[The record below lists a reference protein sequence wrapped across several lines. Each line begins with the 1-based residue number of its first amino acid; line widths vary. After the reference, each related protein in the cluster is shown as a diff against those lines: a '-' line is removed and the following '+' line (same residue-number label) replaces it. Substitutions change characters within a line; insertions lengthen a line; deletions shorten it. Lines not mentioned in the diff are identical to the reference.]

1 MKTQKE
7 VKRIE
12 DKGAVILEN
21 RRIVMNRML
30 LERNMNLLKVIL
42 VRFLVTSGNVTR
54 NWKES
59 DPCYKMVEKL
69 VE

>member
-21 RRIVMNRML
+21 RCIVMSRML
-30 LERNMNLLKVIL
+30 LERNMNVKGDSGKI
-42 VRFLVTSGNVTR
+42 SGNIR
-54 NWKES
+54 K
-59 DPCYKMVEKL
+59 CY
-69 VE
+69 

>member
-21 RRIVMNRML
+21 RRIVMSRML
-30 LERNMNLLKVIL
+30 LERNMNVKGD
-42 VRFLVTSGNVTR
+42 SGKISRDVTR

>member
-21 RRIVMNRML
+21 RCIVMNRML
-30 LERNMNLLKVIL
+30 PERNMNVKGDLIRFQEMLRETGRKVIL
-42 VRFLVTSGNVTR
+42 VIK
-54 NWKES
+54 W
-59 DPCYKMVEKL
+59 
-69 VE
+69 

>member
-1 MKTQKE
+1 MKNQKE
-7 VKRIE
+7 VTRIE

-21 RRIVMNRML
+21 RCIVMNRML
-30 LERNMNLLKVIL
+30 LERNMNVKGDYGKIS
-42 VRFLVTSGNVTR
+42 RDVTR

-59 DPCYKMVEKL
+59 DACYKMVEKL